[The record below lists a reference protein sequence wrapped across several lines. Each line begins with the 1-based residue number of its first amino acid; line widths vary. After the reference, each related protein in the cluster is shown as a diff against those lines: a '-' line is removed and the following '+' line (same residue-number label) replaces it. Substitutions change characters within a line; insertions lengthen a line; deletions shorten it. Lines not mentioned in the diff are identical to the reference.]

1 MLRFWWGLLGVL
13 TPKGWFPPGS
23 GICLYP
29 SHRFLATELG
39 VGFDTSPLGIKLL
52 FMGWQTSASGGTL
65 PVAPLWGGNDANT
78 NPGLSSWEIQ
88 EVCPRKGGRKTF
100 VKVLVPL
107 GPLVNALCS
116 LCRPDSEE

>member
-1 MLRFWWGLLGVL
+1 MF

-88 EVCPRKGGRKTF
+88 EVCPRKGGEKDICQSACATGS
-100 VKVLVPL
+100 PCE
-107 GPLVNALCS
+107 CS
-116 LCRPDSEE
+116 LLFVPARL